1 MSKYDEVLKPFTAA
15 MDRELHANASKGD
28 RPGWMKM
35 SAATIM
41 LEILYH
47 HSKLQVALDVGDG
60 DRILEHTADVANL
73 SMMLADVCGALSLA
87 PAAPTPAAFTND
99 DLIAI
104 ARTAAVGSPHRY
116 SYMPTVPEDA
126 AGWEPHYWVIEAMRA
141 LLQRVQGGDE

>member
-1 MSKYDEVLKPFTAA
+1 MSKYDEVLRPFTAA
-15 MDRELHANASKGD
+15 MDRELHANAHKGD

-47 HSKLQVALDVGDG
+47 HSKLQVALDAGDG

-87 PAAPTPAAFTND
+87 PPAYPVRGQATMRFCGLPGQEGCPQSGD
-99 DLIAI
+99 GKHASYGGPVEQPD
-104 ARTAAVGSPHRY
+104 GS
-116 SYMPTVPEDA
+116 
-126 AGWEPHYWVIEAMRA
+126 VIHEERCICCGEE
-141 LLQRVQGGDE
+141 L